1 MEIKF
6 KNGKTYELED
16 AGRDGILVFKDAIF
30 KAPFDEDGDTNVWEK
45 CSLKKRLE
53 SWWEKNAPDALKD
66 KYDVS
71 MLSIEE
77 VFDKDEIDWFFD
89 GSGKELPKSNQLPLF
104 AKDWKARIKRLPDGK
119 TSYYWWL
126 RSPNP
131 WHADDAALVTTDGSL
146 RGNIAYY
153 GIGCVPACYP
163 KGYLSSSFEPSAFGK
178 IGIEE

>member
-16 AGRDGILVFKDAIF
+16 AGRDGIMVFKDAIF

-53 SWWEKNAPDALKD
+53 SWWEENAPDALKE

-77 VFDKDEIDWFFD
+77 VFDQEEINWFFD
-89 GSGKELPKSNQLPLF
+89 GSGKKPPKSNQLPLF

-126 RSPNP
+126 RSPLP
-131 WHADDAALVTTDGSL
+131 WYAIYAAFVDPDGSL
-146 RGNIAYY
+146 HNFHAYHGY
-153 GIGCVPACYP
+153 GCVPACYP
-163 KGYLSSSFEPSAFGK
+163 KGYLSSSLESSAFSDGVK
-178 IGIEE
+178 